1 MNTLA
6 RGAVCLLALAIG
18 LGQSSAGTTEGQR
31 PSKWWQSGVCK
42 NRVGLSEAQT
52 TELERIFQSVRD
64 ELRAEKAELEKQ
76 EATLSRLLTESTDEA
91 VVVRTIDRVE
101 AARSALAKTRT
112 LMLYRMHRLLS
123 REQRARLDAFEREQ
137 TKAAEAAEAAVPRS
151 TRPRE

>member
-6 RGAVCLLALAIG
+6 TGAACLLALALG
-18 LGQSSAGTTEGQR
+18 LGQSAAGTTDGQR
-31 PSKWWQSGVCK
+31 PSKWWQSGICK
-42 NRVGLSEAQT
+42 NRVGLSDGQT
-52 TELERIFQSVRD
+52 AEIERIFQSVRE

-76 EATLSRLLTESTDEA
+76 EATLSRLLSESTDEA

-137 TKAAEAAEAAVPRS
+137 NKAAEPAAPRL

>member
-1 MNTLA
+1 MNTWVS
-6 RGAVCLLALAIG
+6 GAAWVLALALS
-18 LGQSSAGTTEGQR
+18 LGTLPSYAETSEAQR
-31 PSKWWQSGVCK
+31 PSKWWQDPECK
-42 NRVGLSEAQT
+42 ARVGLTDAQT
-52 TELERIFQSVRD
+52 AEIDRIFLSVRD

-76 EATLSRLLTESTDEA
+76 EAALSRLLAESSDNEA

-123 REQRARLDAFEREQ
+123 PEQRRKLEAYEQ
-137 TKAAEAAEAAVPRS
+137 SRAAETAQHGP